1 MDSGGIDTC
10 WTESDLYGPST
21 VKQILGG
28 NHVKRAQTAH
38 LITLQALFR
47 LYQEGFIEDYPNSL
61 PNLTEC
67 ITQLND
73 ACANNETEAVKE
85 ARGRLVETIESEDVL
100 KKMDAYDREKEKKR
114 ISSRFKRHLRRLGV
128 PPQQMKK
135 LTHRGTIIPSNE
147 FIIFFELHVRQ
158 IQFKIGIR
166 TREDLDK
173 YLTENVG
180 YYFRVEK
187 VAFVLNEIH
196 MRTPHD
202 YPCYSNNTQ
211 QVAFASG
218 RT

>member
-1 MDSGGIDTC
+1 MENFPRIDIDTI
-10 WTESDLYGPST
+10 EKNAASHAR
-21 VKQILGG
+21 VI
-28 NHVKRAQTAH
+28 KRVMDE
-38 LITLQALFR
+38 LMFPLDDF
-47 LYQEGFIEDYPNSL
+47 
-61 PNLTEC
+61 
-67 ITQLND
+67 
-73 ACANNETEAVKE
+73 
-85 ARGRLVETIESEDVL
+85 SEI
-100 KKMDAYDREKEKKR
+100 

-135 LTHRGTIIPSNE
+135 LTHRGTIIPPNE
-147 FIIFFELHVRQ
+147 FIVFFELHVRQ

-166 TREDLDK
+166 TREDLDDK